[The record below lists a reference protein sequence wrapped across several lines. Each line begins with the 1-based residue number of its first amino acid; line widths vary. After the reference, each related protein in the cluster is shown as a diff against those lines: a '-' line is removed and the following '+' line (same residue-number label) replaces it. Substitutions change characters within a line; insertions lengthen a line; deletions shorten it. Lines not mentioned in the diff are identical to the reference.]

1 MPKSVYVSN
10 ISFEATE
17 EEIFKLFSVVG
28 KVSSIHLINDPA
40 TGKFSGTC
48 FVKMASAEAR
58 EVIDTLDG
66 AHLGVRPISVTEARP
81 YKGKG
86 GGPAA
91 ENEPAR
97 PTRPARKGPG
107 KRRK

>member
-1 MPKSVYVSN
+1 MGKSVYVSN
-10 ISFEATE
+10 IAFEATE
-17 EEIFKLFSVVG
+17 EEIYKLFSVVG
-28 KVSSIHLINDPA
+28 KVSSIHFINDSA

-66 AHLGVRPISVTEARP
+66 ALLGVRPIAVTEARP

-86 GGPAA
+86 GKPSEEKAPSRA
-91 ENEPAR
+91 P
-97 PTRPARKGPG
+97 RKGSAR
-107 KRRK
+107 RRK